1 MSKSVPDHEIVKM
14 FQRYLASNDSSEI
27 DGLNAQDLI
36 AADARLSIHGANQ
49 QITALMK
56 TQIAKLEQ
64 VEQVEHR
71 KHESKIRAWNLVTG
85 LILGLVIAGVSAWL
99 FRT

>member
-1 MSKSVPDHEIVKM
+1 MSKSVLDHEIVKM

-27 DGLNAQDLI
+27 DGLNARDLKV
-36 AADARLSIHGANQ
+36 AEARLSIRGTNQ
-49 QITALMK
+49 QFTAVMK
-56 TQIAKLEQ
+56 TQIAKL
-64 VEQVEHR
+64 EQVEHR

-99 FRT
+99 FRI

>member
-27 DGLNAQDLI
+27 DDLNAQALR
-36 AADARLSIHGANQ
+36 AAEARVSICGTNQ
-49 QITALMK
+49 QFTAVMK

-64 VEQVEHR
+64 VEQREY
-71 KHESKIRAWNLVTG
+71 ESKVRAWNLVTG
-85 LILGLVIAGVSAWL
+85 LILGLVIAGVSAWI
-99 FRT
+99 FHT

>member
-1 MSKSVPDHEIVKM
+1 MSKPVSDHEIVKM

-36 AADARLSIHGANQ
+36 SAEARLSIHGANQ
-49 QITALMK
+49 QFTAVMK
-56 TQIAKLEQ
+56 TQIAKL
-64 VEQVEHR
+64 EQVEHR